1 MLALKVQL
9 GARSMVMSTTEPAR
23 PVSVSVD
30 PPKPSLRRLARKL
43 ILLVIAKIAVISL
56 IWWVVAA
63 HYERPD
69 TRPAA
74 IEHLL
79 APASSSSSP
88 QPGSP

>member
-1 MLALKVQL
+1 
-9 GARSMVMSTTEPAR
+9 
-23 PVSVSVD
+23 
-30 PPKPSLRRLARKL
+30 LRRLGRKL
-43 ILLVIAKIAVISL
+43 IVLVLAKIAFISL
-56 IWWVVAA
+56 IWWAVAA

-88 QPGSP
+88 QADSP

>member
-1 MLALKVQL
+1 
-9 GARSMVMSTTEPAR
+9 MSKSSNEPASPSPTTNDPPR
-23 PVSVSVD
+23 PV
-30 PPKPSLRRLARKL
+30 LRRLGREM
-43 ILLVIAKIAVISL
+43 ILLVLAKIAVISL

-69 TRPAA
+69 TRPSA

-88 QPGSP
+88 QADSP